1 VAPGPVL
8 TRWLTDHMDQVARSL
23 QITPMGRAAVPED
36 IADTV
41 YFLAQGNS
49 LMTGQVIV
57 VDGGR
62 TM

>member
-1 VAPGPVL
+1 VL